1 MFGTKVALFA
11 PLKPQIQNLDSGPG
25 LKVLEEVMFFICIV
39 CFVHLTQTPSIP
51 VQTWLSGVKNQNSIS
66 VPGASGMRAGPMRVA
81 VLDALL
87 SCNVNAATI
96 MDNLGQALIESLKG
110 ARFER

>member
-1 MFGTKVALFA
+1 MHA
-11 PLKPQIQNLDSGPG
+11 
-25 LKVLEEVMFFICIV
+25 
-39 CFVHLTQTPSIP
+39 
-51 VQTWLSGVKNQNSIS
+51 WLSGVKNQNSIS

>member
-1 MFGTKVALFA
+1 M
-11 PLKPQIQNLDSGPG
+11 
-25 LKVLEEVMFFICIV
+25 C
-39 CFVHLTQTPSIP
+39 
-51 VQTWLSGVKNQNSIS
+51 
-66 VPGASGMRAGPMRVA
+66 AGPMRVA